1 MIVSLGRSGIQ
12 GRARQRKGGGW
23 QVEKEVRNKLKTT
36 KTQGGAQSPSTADG
50 TGLLFANK
58 V

>member
-1 MIVSLGRSGIQ
+1 M
-12 GRARQRKGGGW
+12 
-23 QVEKEVRNKLKTT
+23 EKEVINKLKTT
-36 KTQGGAQSPSTADG
+36 KTQGGAQNPSTADG